1 MAKRYRYA
9 FAKKREAQQGKLSAV
24 LAAVSLVLF
33 VTAVLLAFFLQGQ
46 YGYIVGGISLCAM
59 LLSVYGF
66 AMGLKAFRRK
76 PDLYRSEKNL
86 IPICESP
93 VPNAVRFKPRGF
105 RRHDVARIGN
115 VHQLLHGNRI
125 ECQRHLHFAAVHTF
139 LQFTQSADT
148 AHKVDT
154 LVRAQVLD
162 AENLVQNQVGRNRD
176 IQHPNRVVIVVS
188 AGLAVR
194 LYHLPSR

>member
-66 AMGLKAFRRK
+66 AMGLKSF
-76 PDLYRSEKNL
+76 SE
-86 IPICESP
+86 E
-93 VPNAVRFKPRGF
+93 
-105 RRHDVARIGN
+105 
-115 VHQLLHGNRI
+115 NRT
-125 ECQRHLHFAAVHTF
+125 HK
-139 LQFTQSADT
+139 AD
-148 AHKVDT
+148 
-154 LVRAQVLD
+154 
-162 AENLVQNQVGRNRD
+162 
-176 IQHPNRVVIVVS
+176 
-188 AGLAVR
+188 R
-194 LYHLPSR
+194 LYCKRNHNDRMAGNLSDGNFRLINREV

>member
-66 AMGLKAFRRK
+66 AMGLKSFSEENRTH
-76 PDLYRSEKNL
+76 RS
-86 IPICESP
+86 
-93 VPNAVRFKPRGF
+93 RY
-105 RRHDVARIGN
+105 D
-115 VHQLLHGNRI
+115 
-125 ECQRHLHFAAVHTF
+125 
-139 LQFTQSADT
+139 
-148 AHKVDT
+148 
-154 LVRAQVLD
+154 
-162 AENLVQNQVGRNRD
+162 
-176 IQHPNRVVIVVS
+176 
-188 AGLAVR
+188 R
-194 LYHLPSR
+194 LYCKRNHNDRMAGNLSDGNFRLINREV

>member
-66 AMGLKAFRRK
+66 AMGLKSFSEENRTHKAGMIGSIANGIIMIGWLGIFLMGISGLLTGKSDRKRRNIVWTNGLWNGMNWRK
-76 PDLYRSEKNL
+76 KESLRYRTRKWQKNRTA
-86 IPICESP
+86 I
-93 VPNAVRFKPRGF
+93 
-105 RRHDVARIGN
+105 
-115 VHQLLHGNRI
+115 
-125 ECQRHLHFAAVHTF
+125 F
-139 LQFTQSADT
+139 LQKKQCF
-148 AHKVDT
+148 
-154 LVRAQVLD
+154 
-162 AENLVQNQVGRNRD
+162 
-176 IQHPNRVVIVVS
+176 
-188 AGLAVR
+188 
-194 LYHLPSR
+194 YSR

>member
-66 AMGLKAFRRK
+66 AMGLKSF
-76 PDLYRSEKNL
+76 SEEN
-86 IPICESP
+86 
-93 VPNAVRFKPRGF
+93 
-105 RRHDVARIGN
+105 
-115 VHQLLHGNRI
+115 
-125 ECQRHLHFAAVHTF
+125 
-139 LQFTQSADT
+139 TQSRYD
-148 AHKVDT
+148 
-154 LVRAQVLD
+154 
-162 AENLVQNQVGRNRD
+162 
-176 IQHPNRVVIVVS
+176 
-188 AGLAVR
+188 R
-194 LYHLPSR
+194 LYCKRNHNDRMAGNLSDGNFRLINREV

>member
-66 AMGLKAFRRK
+66 AMGLEKLFRRK
-76 PDLYRSEKNL
+76 PD
-86 IPICESP
+86 
-93 VPNAVRFKPRGF
+93 
-105 RRHDVARIGN
+105 
-115 VHQLLHGNRI
+115 
-125 ECQRHLHFAAVHTF
+125 
-139 LQFTQSADT
+139 TQSRYD
-148 AHKVDT
+148 
-154 LVRAQVLD
+154 
-162 AENLVQNQVGRNRD
+162 
-176 IQHPNRVVIVVS
+176 
-188 AGLAVR
+188 R
-194 LYHLPSR
+194 LYCKRNHNDRMAGNLSDGNFRLINREV

>member
-66 AMGLKAFRRK
+66 AMGLKSFSEENRTHKAGIYCKRNHNDRMAGNLSDGNFR
-76 PDLYRSEKNL
+76 L
-86 IPICESP
+86 I
-93 VPNAVRFKPRGF
+93 
-105 RRHDVARIGN
+105 
-115 VHQLLHGNRI
+115 NR
-125 ECQRHLHFAAVHTF
+125 EV
-139 LQFTQSADT
+139 
-148 AHKVDT
+148 
-154 LVRAQVLD
+154 
-162 AENLVQNQVGRNRD
+162 
-176 IQHPNRVVIVVS
+176 
-188 AGLAVR
+188 
-194 LYHLPSR
+194 